1 MFCCRCTGENKYD
14 GAGSKKY
21 VMTGS
26 NFVVGPGCG
35 QSQPE
40 RDLDPPERYNATG
53 EYLETYFDLTCW
65 TLVRQD
71 GRFVHQHAVDAY
83 AAQHVGERM
92 RPITTAFA
100 LIGLYLAVERGY
112 TGRQVQLVHMKIGRR
127 RDWPRLEPPKDR
139 GELTVMDILL
149 AATDA
154 KKEEMLM
161 RPTASVR
168 QTREDR
174 HRWVRETTEKVQ

>member
-1 MFCCRCTGENKYD
+1 MNSSAFTVC
-14 GAGSKKY
+14 
-21 VMTGS
+21 
-26 NFVVGPGCG
+26 PGCG
-35 QSQPE
+35 VKLPD
-40 RDLDPPERYNATG
+40 RNLGPAERYNAAG
-53 EYLETYFDLTCW
+53 ECLEAYYDLTCW
-65 TLVRQD
+65 TLVQQD
-71 GRFVHQHAVDAY
+71 AGFVHQHAVDAY

-92 RPITTAFA
+92 RPITAVFA

-154 KKEEMLM
+154 EKEEALM
-161 RPTASVR
+161 RWTAAVWEAW
-168 QTREDR
+168 EDR
-174 HRWVRETTEKVQ
+174 HRWVRETTKRVLYGVG

>member
-1 MFCCRCTGENKYD
+1 MNSSAFTVC
-14 GAGSKKY
+14 
-21 VMTGS
+21 
-26 NFVVGPGCG
+26 PGCG
-35 QSQPE
+35 VKLPD
-40 RDLDPPERYNATG
+40 RNLGPAERYNAAG
-53 EYLETYFDLTCW
+53 ECLEAYYDLTCW

-71 GRFVHQHAVDAY
+71 AGFVHQHAVDAY

-92 RPITTAFA
+92 RPITAVFA

-112 TGRQVQLVHMKIGRR
+112 TGREVQLVHMKIGRR

>member
-1 MFCCRCTGENKYD
+1 MNSSAFTVC
-14 GAGSKKY
+14 
-21 VMTGS
+21 
-26 NFVVGPGCG
+26 PGCG
-35 QSQPE
+35 VKLPD
-40 RDLDPPERYNATG
+40 RNLGPAERYNAAG
-53 EYLETYFDLTCW
+53 ECLEAYYDLTCW
-65 TLVRQD
+65 TLVQQD
-71 GRFVHQHAVDAY
+71 AGFVHQHAVDAY

-92 RPITTAFA
+92 RPITAVFA

-112 TGRQVQLVHMKIGRR
+112 TGREVQLAHMKIARRR
-127 RDWPRLEPPKDR
+127 RDWPRLEPPEGR
-139 GELTVMDILL
+139 GDLTVMDILL

-154 KKEEMLM
+154 EKEEALM

>member
-1 MFCCRCTGENKYD
+1 MNSSAFTVC
-14 GAGSKKY
+14 
-21 VMTGS
+21 
-26 NFVVGPGCG
+26 PGCG
-35 QSQPE
+35 VKLPD
-40 RDLDPPERYNATG
+40 RNLGPAERYNAAG
-53 EYLETYFDLTCW
+53 ECLEAYYDLTCW
-65 TLVRQD
+65 TLVQQD
-71 GRFVHQHAVDAY
+71 AGFVHQHAVDAY

-92 RPITTAFA
+92 RPITAVFA

-154 KKEEMLM
+154 KKEEALM
-161 RPTASVR
+161 RWTAAVWEAW
-168 QTREDR
+168 EDR
-174 HRWVRETTEKVQ
+174 HRWVRETTKRVLYGVG